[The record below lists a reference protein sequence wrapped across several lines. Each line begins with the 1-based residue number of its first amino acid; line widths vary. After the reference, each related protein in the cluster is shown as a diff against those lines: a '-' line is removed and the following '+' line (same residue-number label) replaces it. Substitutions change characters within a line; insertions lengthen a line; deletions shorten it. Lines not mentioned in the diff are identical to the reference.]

1 MFPGLP
7 DPLHPAVVHLPLG
20 LAAILPLVTLLGVL
34 AVRRGWLQARSWA
47 YVVGLYALLA
57 GSAFVAVETGEGEE
71 ERVEKVVAERWVDA
85 HHDRAETFLWISLGA
100 LVISGGG
107 LLSGAVGGAARAA
120 TLVASAVVL
129 GSAILTG
136 DAGGGLVYKH
146 GAANAYLHPQAG
158 GAPAGDTRAA
168 PDGGGEADRE

>member
-20 LAAILPLVTLLGVL
+20 LAAILPLVTLLGAL
-34 AVRRGWLQARSWA
+34 AVRGGWLQPRSWA
-47 YVVGLYALLA
+47 YVVGLHVLLA
-57 GSAFVAVETGEGEE
+57 GSAFVAVETGESEE
-71 ERVEKVVAERWVDA
+71 DRVEKVVAERLVDA
-85 HHDRAETFLWISLGA
+85 HHDRAEVFLWISIGA

-107 LLSGAVGGAARAA
+107 LLAGSAGGAARAA
-120 TLVASAVVL
+120 TVVASAVVL

-146 GAANAYLHPQAG
+146 GAANAYLHP
-158 GAPAGDTRAA
+158 GAAATPPGDTGT
-168 PDGGGEADRE
+168 PQSGDRD